1 MLSCLGVGCFCA
13 ASPVVTAQ
21 PAKAPS
27 QAPTERSFIC
37 QSWTVEDGLPQN
49 SVRAIV
55 QTQEGYLWV
64 GTDCGLAQFDGV
76 AFRKFGLGEGLPSLR
91 VRGLLEDRQGALWVG
106 TANGLSRLK
115 DGRVESWARRNGVAG
130 NTITALAEDGE
141 GWIWVGTT
149 TGLSRWRENRFE
161 VMGAEAGLGSRW
173 VRDLATDSHGSVW
186 VLVENQGLMRWDG
199 KGFVPATDSP
209 EIQRVRPYRLLKDRT
224 GRMWA
229 NEMGRVFCLEG
240 NTVRT
245 YGTNEGLPLVMTTCL
260 AESADGTIWVGT
272 NDQGLYSL
280 REGKF
285 RPVRRAD
292 GLSDDAVRAVVED
305 REKNVWVG
313 TRGGGLN
320 RLRPRQVVTRK
331 ILEGN
336 TEVLPVSLAE
346 SPDGSLWVGT
356 IGHGLYRLHGETQEN
371 LLHKELAPYNLQVGP
386 VLVARE
392 GTLWF
397 GAGSALFQWRGGELR
412 SVFPGNLANCLCE
425 HRQEGLW
432 VGSQTGI
439 LRLLKDGRLV
449 AFTNGLPAA
458 PLTAL
463 AHAADGTL
471 WIGSYGKGLGR
482 FKDGRCEVFT
492 RAQGLL
498 SDLIITLC
506 LDSRGVLWI
515 GTEGGGLSCV
525 KDGTIRS
532 FSRQHGLVDDTVLQ
546 ILEDEAANLWLGSH
560 HGIFRIARGE
570 LDDLAN
576 GKLAYVH
583 PRVFGRS
590 DGMESEEC
598 AGGADTC
605 VRTRAGLLCFSTGHG
620 IVTIDPKQAAEAGP
634 APTVR
639 LEEVLV
645 DGRREPLS
653 VASVQSSQ
661 AEPLEAKPLI
671 IPPRRRRFEFHY
683 TGLYF
688 SAPEKIRFRYRLN
701 GLDNAWTEAG
711 ASRVANYNYVPPGDY
726 RFEVVAH
733 NGNGVWSETGAGV
746 ALTVRPQFWQTW
758 WFLTLA
764 LAGLSGSIA
773 GTVRLIEKRKARAQM
788 RRLELERAM
797 ERERTRIARDIH
809 DDLGARL
816 TMISMLSDTAER
828 EAQEGKSINEYIRN
842 IQGTAREMFAQ
853 LDETVWAVNPQY
865 DRLDRLVEYIIQ
877 YTERFFRHT
886 PMRCRIKVSGD
897 APAISIAAE
906 HRHNLFLTIKEA
918 LNNAARH
925 SCAKDI
931 HVEVSFANG
940 VLAVSVRDNGTG
952 FAVAERE
959 APGHGI
965 TNMRARMDNLGGRFE
980 LQTQPGQGTT
990 ICLEFDTRTTGRPDA
1005 SATP

>member
-1 MLSCLGVGCFCA
+1 
-13 ASPVVTAQ
+13 
-21 PAKAPS
+21 
-27 QAPTERSFIC
+27 
-37 QSWTVEDGLPQN
+37 
-49 SVRAIV
+49 
-55 QTQEGYLWV
+55 
-64 GTDCGLAQFDGV
+64 
-76 AFRKFGLGEGLPSLR
+76 
-91 VRGLLEDRQGALWVG
+91 
-106 TANGLSRLK
+106 
-115 DGRVESWARRNGVAG
+115 
-130 NTITALAEDGE
+130 
-141 GWIWVGTT
+141 
-149 TGLSRWRENRFE
+149 
-161 VMGAEAGLGSRW
+161 
-173 VRDLATDSHGSVW
+173 
-186 VLVENQGLMRWDG
+186 MRWNG
-199 KGFVPATDSP
+199 KGFAAATDSP
-209 EIQRVRPYRLLKDRT
+209 EIQRIRPYHLLKDHT

-229 NEMGRVFCLEG
+229 NETDRIFCFEG
-240 NTVRT
+240 AALRA
-245 YGTNEGLPLVMTTCL
+245 YGTNEGLPPVMTTCL

-280 REGKF
+280 RNGRF
-285 RPVRRAD
+285 LPVRKAE
-292 GLSDDAVRAVVED
+292 GLSDDAVRVVVED
-305 REKNVWVG
+305 RENNLWVG

-320 RLRPRQVVTRK
+320 RLRPRRVVTRR
-331 ILEGN
+331 ILDGN

-356 IGHGLYRLHGETQEN
+356 IGRGLYRLRGQTQEN
-371 LLHKELAPYNLQVGP
+371 LLHKELLPYNLQVGT
-386 VLVARE
+386 VLVARD

-397 GAGSALFQWRGGELR
+397 GAGSALFQWQGGELR

-425 HRQEGLW
+425 HCQEGLW
-432 VGSQTGI
+432 VGSQDGI
-439 LRLLKDGRLV
+439 LRLLRNGQFV
-449 AFTNGLPAA
+449 AFTNGLPTA

-463 AHAADGTL
+463 AQAADGTV

-482 FKDGRCEVFT
+482 FKDGRCVVLG

-506 LDSRGVLWI
+506 LDSQGVLWV

-525 KDGTIRS
+525 KNGAIRS
-532 FSRQHGLVDDTVLQ
+532 FSRQHGLIDDTVLQ

-560 HGIFRIARGE
+560 HGIFRISRGE

-576 GKLAYVH
+576 GRLAYVH

-605 VRTRAGLLCFSTGHG
+605 VRTRGGLLCFSTGHG
-620 IVTIDPKQAAEAGP
+620 IVTIDPKQTADVGP

-645 DGRREPLS
+645 DGRPQSLPATS
-653 VASVQSSQ
+653 VKSSQ
-661 AEPLEAKPLI
+661 AEPLDTNPLI

-701 GLDNAWTEAG
+701 GLDADWVEAG
-711 ASRVANYNYVPPGDY
+711 GRRVAYYNYVPPGRY

-758 WFLTLA
+758 WFITLA

-788 RRLELERAM
+788 QRLELERAM

-816 TMISMLSDTAER
+816 TMISMLTDAAER
-828 EAQEGKSINEYIRN
+828 EAHQGKAIHEYVRN

-853 LDETVWAVNPQY
+853 LDETVWAVNPHN
-865 DRLDRLVEYIIQ
+865 DRLDRLAEYVIQ

-897 APAISIAAE
+897 VPATTIAAE
-906 HRHNLFLTIKEA
+906 QRHNLFLAIKEA
-918 LNNAARH
+918 LTNAARH
-925 SCAKDI
+925 SGAKEI
-931 HVEVSFANG
+931 QVEISFGNG
-940 VLAVSVRDNGTG
+940 VLAVSVRDNGAG
-952 FAVAERE
+952 FAAGEGE
-959 APGHGI
+959 APGHGL
-965 TNMRARMDNLGGRFE
+965 TNMRSRMENLGGRFE

-990 ICLEFDTRTTGRPDA
+990 IRLEFDTRSGGRPRPSD
-1005 SATP
+1005 TP